1 MLLHNGLFVLFI
13 DRRRRLT
20 MAAVSP
26 PPRPQFTDDD
36 TDDTDD
42 NGEQQGVAAG
52 AALGGHWRRWSRAF
66 LGRSSSA
73 PSAQDLP
80 IPSTVGQ
87 QQKQLSLTHLTAK
100 FPHLHDILQVN
111 PLFFLFKL

>member
-1 MLLHNGLFVLFI
+1 MLFHNGLFVLSVE
-13 DRRRRLT
+13 RRRRLT

-80 IPSTVGQ
+80 IPSTAGQ

-111 PLFFLFKL
+111 PLFFLV